1 MCCNKPIIL
10 IVSLLILFIIVNIF
24 LFCFCITSYKQPN
37 ILQALNSQI
46 QVGNSFTPLVLDTNK
61 IQVGNA
67 ISHDNSSPEI
77 IISQSGIYLVNYS
90 VTGSLETGG
99 PPTFFEVLLNQNNT
113 LVPNST
119 LSSLVVPSGQ
129 LNTLSGSTIIEVSDS
144 SVISLVG
151 NSSSDI
157 IYQDVSISVIKID

>member
-1 MCCNKPIIL
+1 MVF
-10 IVSLLILFIIVNIF
+10 IVE
-24 LFCFCITSYKQPN
+24 K
-37 ILQALNSQI
+37 
-46 QVGNSFTPLVLDTNK
+46 
-61 IQVGNA
+61 
-67 ISHDNSSPEI
+67 
-77 IISQSGIYLVNYS
+77 
-90 VTGSLETGG
+90 LEA

>member
-1 MCCNKPIIL
+1 MVF
-10 IVSLLILFIIVNIF
+10 IVE
-24 LFCFCITSYKQPN
+24 K
-37 ILQALNSQI
+37 
-46 QVGNSFTPLVLDTNK
+46 
-61 IQVGNA
+61 
-67 ISHDNSSPEI
+67 
-77 IISQSGIYLVNYS
+77 
-90 VTGSLETGG
+90 LED

>member
-1 MCCNKPIIL
+1 MVF
-10 IVSLLILFIIVNIF
+10 IVE
-24 LFCFCITSYKQPN
+24 K
-37 ILQALNSQI
+37 
-46 QVGNSFTPLVLDTNK
+46 
-61 IQVGNA
+61 
-67 ISHDNSSPEI
+67 
-77 IISQSGIYLVNYS
+77 
-90 VTGSLETGG
+90 LEE

-151 NSSSDI
+151 ISSSDI

>member
-1 MCCNKPIIL
+1 MCCNKTLIIT
-10 IVSLLILFIIVNIF
+10 ISLTILFIIVNLF
-24 LFCFCITSYKQPN
+24 LFCFCINSYNQPN
-37 ILQALNSQI
+37 ILQSINSQA
-46 QVGNSFTPLVLDTNK
+46 QQGNGFTPLVLDTNK
-61 IQVGNA
+61 VQKGNA
-67 ISHDNSSPEI
+67 ISHDNSNPEI
-77 IISQSGIYLVNYS
+77 TISESGIYLVNYS
-90 VTGSLETGG
+90 ATGSLETGG
-99 PPTFFEVLLNQNNT
+99 SPTFFEILLNQDNV

-129 LNTLSGSTIIEVSDS
+129 LNTLSGSTLIEVNGS